1 MRLHLTTT
9 PNTEPITTDYMPKM
23 VGVLHKWLGKGNDEH
38 GNISLYSFS
47 ALHGAKLTKQKVSCP
62 NGAKFFI
69 SFYDINKAKTIIKS
83 VLDNPEMFAGLTVT
97 DLTIEEDKD
106 LSNREI
112 FYFASPIL
120 VKTSEGHNSQ
130 SKEYTFEDSD
140 ANIIMTKTLKTKMR
154 LAGLPQDDDLE
165 VKFDDSY
172 ANKKHTI
179 FWYKGI
185 SMRVNKCPVIIKGSA
200 LTKSFAWNVGI
211 GNSTGIGLGA
221 IY

>member
-1 MRLHLTTT
+1 
-9 PNTEPITTDYMPKM
+9 M
-23 VGVLHKWLGKGNDEH
+23 VGVLHKWLGKNNDEH

-47 ALHGAKLTKQKVSCP
+47 ALHGAKLANKEVICP
-62 NGAKFFI
+62 NGAKFFV
-69 SFYDINKAKTIIKS
+69 SFYDIDKAKTIIKS
-83 VLDNPEMFAGLTVT
+83 VLEKPEMFAGLTVT
-97 DLTIEEDKD
+97 DMTIEEDED
-106 LSNREI
+106 MSDREM

-120 VKTSEGHNSQ
+120 VKSSEENNSQ
-130 SKEYTFEDSD
+130 SKEYTFEDSK
-140 ANIIMTKTLKTKMR
+140 ANEIMTETLKTKMR

-165 VKFDDSY
+165 VKFDVSY

>member
-9 PNTEPITTDYMPKM
+9 PNTEPIPVDYMPKM
-23 VGVLHKWLGKGNDEH
+23 VGVLHKWLGKNNEEH
-38 GNISLYSFS
+38 GKISLYSFS
-47 ALHGAKLTKQKVSCP
+47 ALHGAKMTEHEVNCP

-69 SFYDINKAKTIIKS
+69 SLYDTDLAKKIVKS
-83 VLDNPEMFAGLTVT
+83 VLDSPEMFAGLIVT

-106 LSNREI
+106 LSDRDV

-120 VKTSEGHNSQ
+120 VKSSSDKYTE
-130 SKEYTFEDSD
+130 KREYTFEDSK
-140 ANIIMTKTLKTKMR
+140 ASEIMTETLKTKMR
-154 LAGLPQDDDLE
+154 MAGLPIDDDLE
-165 VKFDDSY
+165 IKFDTSY

-200 LTKSFAWNVGI
+200 QTKSFAWNVGI

>member
-1 MRLHLTTT
+1 
-9 PNTEPITTDYMPKM
+9 M

-47 ALHGAKLTKQKVSCP
+47 ALHGAKFGNQKVSCP

-120 VKTSEGHNSQ
+120 VKSSGENNSK

-165 VKFDDSY
+165 VKFDVSY

>member
-9 PNTEPITTDYMPKM
+9 PNTEPIPADYMPKM
-23 VGVLHKWLGKGNDEH
+23 VGVLHKWLGKDNDEH

-47 ALHGAKLTKQKVSCP
+47 ALHGAKFGNQNVSCP

-69 SFYDINKAKTIIKS
+69 SFYDIDKAKTIIKS
-83 VLDNPEMFAGLTVT
+83 VLNSPEMFAGLTVT

-120 VKTSEGHNSQ
+120 VKSSGGNNSQ

-200 LTKSFAWNVGI
+200 LTKTFAWNVGI

>member
-1 MRLHLTTT
+1 
-9 PNTEPITTDYMPKM
+9 MPKM

-47 ALHGAKLTKQKVSCP
+47 ALHGAKFGNQNVSCP

-69 SFYDINKAKTIIKS
+69 SFYNTDKAKTIIKS

-120 VKTSEGHNSQ
+120 VKSSGGNNSQ

-140 ANIIMTKTLKTKMR
+140 ANIIMTETLKTKMR

-165 VKFDDSY
+165 VKFDVSY

>member
-9 PNTEPITTDYMPKM
+9 PNTLPIPVDYMPKM
-23 VGVLHKWLGKGNDEH
+23 VGVLHKWLGKNNDEH
-38 GNISLYSFS
+38 GKISLYSFS
-47 ALHGAKLTKQKVSCP
+47 ALHGAKMMEHEVNCP

-69 SFYDINKAKTIIKS
+69 SLYDTDLAKKIIKS
-83 VLDNPEMFAGLTVT
+83 VLDSPEMFAGLIVS

-106 LSNREI
+106 LSDRDV

-120 VKTSEGHNSQ
+120 VKSSGDKYAEK
-130 SKEYTFEDSD
+130 KEYTFEDSK
-140 ANIIMTKTLKTKMR
+140 ASEIMTETLKTKMR
-154 LAGLPQDDDLE
+154 LAGLPDDDDLE
-165 VKFDDSY
+165 VKFDVSY
-172 ANKKHTI
+172 DNRKHTI

>member
-9 PNTEPITTDYMPKM
+9 PNTEPIPADYMPKM
-23 VGVLHKWLGKGNDEH
+23 VGVLHKWLGKDNDEH
-38 GNISLYSFS
+38 GKISLYSFS
-47 ALHGAKLTKQKVSCP
+47 ALHGAKLSGKNISCR

-69 SFYDINKAKTIIKS
+69 SFYDTDKAKTIIKS

-106 LSNREI
+106 LSDREI

-120 VKTSEGHNSQ
+120 VKSSGENSQ

-140 ANIIMTKTLKTKMR
+140 ANVIMTETLKTKMR

>member
-1 MRLHLTTT
+1 
-9 PNTEPITTDYMPKM
+9 M
-23 VGVLHKWLGKGNDEH
+23 VGVLHKWLGKDNDEH

-47 ALHGAKLTKQKVSCP
+47 ALHGTKFGNQNVSCP

-69 SFYDINKAKTIIKS
+69 SFYDIDKAKTIIKS

-120 VKTSEGHNSQ
+120 VKSSGGNNSQ

>member
-9 PNTEPITTDYMPKM
+9 PNTEPIPADYMPKM
-23 VGVLHKWLGKGNDEH
+23 VGVLHKWLGKDNDEH
-38 GNISLYSFS
+38 GKISLYSFS
-47 ALHGAKLTKQKVSCP
+47 ALHGAKFGNQNVSCP

-69 SFYDINKAKTIIKS
+69 SFYDIDKAKTIIKS
-83 VLDNPEMFAGLTVT
+83 VLNSPEMFAGLTVT

-120 VKTSEGHNSQ
+120 VKSSGGNNSQ

-200 LTKSFAWNVGI
+200 LTKTFAWNVGI

>member
-1 MRLHLTTT
+1 MRLHIKTT
-9 PNTEPITTDYMPKM
+9 PNTEPMPTNYMPKM
-23 VGVLHKWLGKGNDEH
+23 VGVLHKWLGKDNDDH
-38 GNISLYSFS
+38 GKISLYSFS
-47 ALHGAKLTKQKVSCP
+47 ALHGAKLSGRNIECQ

-69 SFYDINKAKTIIKS
+69 SFYDTEKAKTVIKS
-83 VLDNPEMFAGLTVT
+83 VIDSPEMFAGLTVT
-97 DLTIEEDKD
+97 DLAIEEDKD
-106 LSNREI
+106 LSDREI

-120 VKTSEGHNSQ
+120 VKTSEENNSQ
-130 SKEYTFEDSD
+130 SKEYTFDDSK
-140 ANIIMTKTLKTKMR
+140 ANEIMTETLKTKMR

-165 VKFDDSY
+165 VKFDVSY

-185 SMRVNKCPVIIKGSA
+185 SMRVNKCPVIIKGCA